1 MFHNCKILQMSN
13 IVKNID
19 YREFLEQ
26 VLEEIQ
32 KARIK
37 ASNKLIHAKI
47 ELYFNIGK
55 IIVDKQKQYSWGK
68 SVVEQLARDLQEIT
82 DTSISFSERN
92 LWFMKQFYTEY
103 IHYPDL
109 QNLILEVPWGQNILI
124 LQKLKDYKSR
134 EYYLKSTIG
143 FAWSR
148 NVLLNQ
154 IKSNAY
160 EYHLEN
166 PKQHNFK
173 ETLPEHL
180 SEQADNAMKSV
191 YNLELLG
198 VKQPIKE
205 RELEK
210 LMVINVKKFLMEL
223 GYGFT
228 FIGNQ
233 YKLKG
238 NTKDYFIDLL
248 FFHRGLKCLVA
259 IELKVGE
266 YKAEYASK
274 LNLYLS
280 LLDQQ
285 VRMKDENPPIG
296 IILCAEKDNFEVE
309 FSLKDFN
316 KPIGVA
322 EYQLTRELPDKFKG
336 KLPSAIEI
344 KEKIKEKY
352 GFDFNTKK

>member
-1 MFHNCKILQMSN
+1 MSN
-13 IVKNID
+13 LIID
-19 YREFLEQ
+19 KKYLDFLET
-26 VLEEIQ
+26 VLEKIQ
-32 KARIK
+32 LARIS
-37 ASNKLIHAKI
+37 ASKQLIHATM
-47 ELYFNIGK
+47 ELYFGIGK
-55 IIVDKQKQYSWGK
+55 IIVEQQEKHGWGK
-68 SVVEQLARDLQEIT
+68 SVVEQLAKDLQEIT
-82 DTSISFSERN
+82 DGTHSFSERN

-103 IHYPDL
+103 VDYPDL
-109 QNLILEVPWGQNILI
+109 HNFILKVPWGQNILI
-124 LQKLKDYKSR
+124 LQKLKNYKSR

-154 IKSNAY
+154 IKANAF

-205 RELEK
+205 RELER
-210 LMVINVKKFLMEL
+210 LMVINVKKLLMEL

-238 NTKDYFIDLL
+238 NTKDYFVDLL
-248 FFHRGLKCLVA
+248 FFHRGLKCLVG
-259 IELKVGE
+259 IELKAGE

-274 LNLYLS
+274 LNLYLN

-285 VRMKDENPPIG
+285 VKMEDENPPIG

-309 FSLKDFN
+309 FSLKDLN

-322 EYQLTRELPDKFKG
+322 EYQLTRKLPDKFKG

-344 KEKIKEKY
+344 KKQIKEKY
-352 GFDFNTKK
+352 GFDFNNKNNE

>member
-1 MFHNCKILQMSN
+1 MSN
-13 IVKNID
+13 IIKNID

-26 VLEEIQ
+26 ILEEIQ

-37 ASNKLIHAKI
+37 ASNQLIRAKI
-47 ELYFNIGK
+47 ELYSNIGK
-55 IIVDKQKQYSWGK
+55 IIVDKQNKYGWGK
-68 SVVEQLARDLQEIT
+68 SIVKQLATDLQEIT
-82 DTSISFSERN
+82 DTTISFSERN

-103 IHYPDL
+103 VDYPQL
-109 QNLILEVPWGQNILI
+109 HKLAFGIPWGQNILI
-124 LQKLKDYKSR
+124 LQRLKDYKSR

-154 IKSNAY
+154 IKANAY

-198 VKQPIKE
+198 IRQPIKE

-210 LMVINVKKFLMEL
+210 LMVINVKKLLMEL

-248 FFHRGLKCLVA
+248 FFHRGLKCLIA
-259 IELKVGE
+259 IELKAGE

-274 LNLYLS
+274 LNLYLN

-285 VRMKDENPPIG
+285 VKMEDENPPIG

-309 FSLKDFN
+309 FSLKGFN

-322 EYQLTRELPDKFKG
+322 EYQLTRKLPDKFKG

-344 KEKIKEKY
+344 KKQIKEKY
-352 GFDFNTKK
+352 GFDFSNENND

>member
-1 MFHNCKILQMSN
+1 MSN

-19 YREFLEQ
+19 YRDFLEQ
-26 VLEEIQ
+26 ILEEIQ

-37 ASNKLIHAKI
+37 ASSQLIRAKI
-47 ELYFNIGK
+47 ELYSNIGK
-55 IIVDKQKQYSWGK
+55 IIVDRQRQYGWGK
-68 SVVEQLARDLQEIT
+68 SIVEQLAKDLQEIT
-82 DTSISFSERN
+82 DTTISFSERN

-103 IHYPDL
+103 VDYPEL
-109 QNLILEVPWGQNILI
+109 HNLALDIPWGQNILI

-154 IKSNAY
+154 IKANAY

-166 PKQHNFK
+166 PKQHNFR

-205 RELEK
+205 RELER
-210 LMVINVKKFLMEL
+210 LMVINVKKLLMEL

-238 NTKDYFIDLL
+238 NTKDYFVDLL

-259 IELKVGE
+259 IELKAGE

-274 LNLYLS
+274 LNLYLN

-285 VRMKDENPPIG
+285 VRMEDENPPIG

-322 EYQLTRELPDKFKG
+322 EYQLTRQLPDKFKG

-344 KEKIKEKY
+344 KKQIKEKY
-352 GFDFNTKK
+352 GFDFNN